1 MSVSTGLPE
10 YRCPECGRSFPIT
23 GPVYRC
29 QDCDYPLE
37 VPVEAGSV
45 AVLQFTH
52 HGERGVWRYRQMLP
66 VRDDGSIVSLDEGG
80 TPLLEAAHLGKE
92 LGLNHLYLKDETRN
106 PTGTFKDRGTSVG
119 VSFAVERKFI
129 GVGCVSTGNMAI
141 SVAAYAA
148 KARKKAL
155 VLVPAT
161 TPPGKLVPVLSYGT
175 VVVVMDRPYPEIFK
189 TGFEIGRE
197 LGYLWLHSDSPLRV
211 EGQKTCAYEL
221 WEQLHRAVPDKVLVP
236 TSSGGNISAIWK
248 GWRELEAM
256 GLIGR
261 LPQMA
266 AVQAEGCSPIVKAF
280 QSGKNDVEAVS
291 EVLTGAH
298 SISNPDPPSGSR
310 ALKLLR
316 ESDGIAEA
324 VTDREMLEAQSALA
338 RKEGVL
344 VEMASAASVAVLAK
358 LVRKGYIS
366 REDAVVCVVTGTGL
380 KDMESVAKGNRE
392 PLRFSSWTEC
402 RRALKRISGGTA

>member
-1 MSVSTGLPE
+1 MSVSAGLPE
-10 YRCPECGRSFPIT
+10 CRCPECGRSFPIT

-29 QDCDYPLE
+29 QGCDYPLE
-37 VPVEAGSV
+37 IPVEGGSV
-45 AVLQFTH
+45 AVSQFTH
-52 HGERGVWRYRQMLP
+52 HGGRGVWRYRQMLP
-66 VRDDGSIVSLDEGG
+66 VRNDGSIVSLCEGG

-119 VSFAVERKFI
+119 VSFAVERKFA

-148 KARKKAL
+148 RAGKKAL

-161 TPPGKLVPVLSYGT
+161 TPPGKLMPVLSYGAI
-175 VVVVMDRPYPEIFK
+175 VVVMDRPYSEIFK
-189 TGFEIGRE
+189 AGFELARE
-197 LGYLWLHSDSPLRV
+197 LGYLWLHSDSPLRI

-221 WEQLHRAVPDKVLVP
+221 WEQLHGAVPDKVLVP

-248 GWRELEAM
+248 GWRELEAT
-256 GLIGR
+256 GLISR
-261 LPQMA
+261 LPHMVV
-266 AVQAEGCSPIVKAF
+266 VQAEGCSPIVKAF
-280 QSGKNDVEAVS
+280 QSGKNCVEAAS
-291 EVLTGAH
+291 EVLTEAH

-316 ESDGIAEA
+316 ESDGVAEA
-324 VTDREMLEAQSALA
+324 VTDQEMLEAQSALA

-344 VEMASAASVAVLAK
+344 AEMASAASVAVLAK

-380 KDMESVAKGNRE
+380 RDMESVAKGTRQ

-402 RRALKRISGGTA
+402 RKELKRISGGTA